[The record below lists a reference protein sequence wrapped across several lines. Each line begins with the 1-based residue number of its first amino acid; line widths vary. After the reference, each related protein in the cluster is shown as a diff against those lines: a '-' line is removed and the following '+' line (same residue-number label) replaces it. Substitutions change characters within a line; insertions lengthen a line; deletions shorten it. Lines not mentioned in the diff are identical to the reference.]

1 MDVVELRGPSTR
13 PPGWWLS
20 VVAGEPPA
28 GLDRVQD
35 GPVAGDHAGGLQ
47 AADAQIGFTVAV
59 DEPYG
64 DQERWIEVVPPD
76 KGVALVL
83 SRRQPGEVRP
93 EVPELLPHSPVLF
106 TCDDLQQTYQ
116 ELTGRGVS
124 FPTAPTKMPF
134 GWWSLFEDD
143 EGTRYAL
150 EQRP

>member
-1 MDVVELRGPSTR
+1 VLRYG
-13 PPGWWLS
+13 
-20 VVAGEPPA
+20 
-28 GLDRVQD
+28 
-35 GPVAGDHAGGLQ
+35 GPVGRHPSGVEEAVMIQGVSKVVVPV
-47 AADAQIGFTVAV
+47 ADQERAKRFWTQQLGFTVAV

-64 DQERWIEVVPPD
+64 EERWIEVVPPD

>member
-1 MDVVELRGPSTR
+1 MIQGVSKVV
-13 PPGWWLS
+13 
-20 VVAGEPPA
+20 V
-28 GLDRVQD
+28 
-35 GPVAGDHAGGLQ
+35 PVADQEQ
-47 AADAQIGFTVAV
+47 AKRFWTRQMGYTIGV

-76 KGVALVL
+76 KGVVLVL
-83 SRRQPGEVRP
+83 SRRDPGEVRP
-93 EVPELLPHSPVLF
+93 EVPEMLPHSPVLF
-106 TCDDLQQTYQ
+106 ACDDLQQTYQ
-116 ELTGRGVS
+116 ELTGRGVR